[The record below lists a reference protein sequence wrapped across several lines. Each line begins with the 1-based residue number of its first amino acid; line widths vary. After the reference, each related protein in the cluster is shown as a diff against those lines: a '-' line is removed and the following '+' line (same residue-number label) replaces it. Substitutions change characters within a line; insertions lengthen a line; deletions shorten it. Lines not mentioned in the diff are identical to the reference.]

1 MLDFTTKQDT
11 LYKISP
17 SPFWKDTK
25 MVSCNLDIQDK
36 ISELIPLHDD
46 SDDGD
51 NGGVDNDE
59 DDDD

>member
-1 MLDFTTKQDT
+1 
-11 LYKISP
+11 
-17 SPFWKDTK
+17 